1 MPPVFFCFSL
11 LRKKIYIFV
20 DSCDT
25 KGISVWFFSCEK
37 NKKIVIEIFKLSLT
51 RSTVINMNP
60 HHLQIISSI
69 LRTILISSFTLH
81 SRTSAL
87 KDRWIWNLKNSIY
100 FFVLWIENCLTNRFQ
115 LSSQNTDCLWHFI
128 NVCNELYINC
138 NHVT

>member
-11 LRKKIYIFV
+11 LRKKFYIFV

-87 KDRWIWNLKNSIY
+87 KDRWIWNLKIPSI
-100 FFVLWIENCLTNRFQ
+100 FLFCELKIVSQIGFNCP
-115 LSSQNTDCLWHFI
+115 QNTDCLWHFI